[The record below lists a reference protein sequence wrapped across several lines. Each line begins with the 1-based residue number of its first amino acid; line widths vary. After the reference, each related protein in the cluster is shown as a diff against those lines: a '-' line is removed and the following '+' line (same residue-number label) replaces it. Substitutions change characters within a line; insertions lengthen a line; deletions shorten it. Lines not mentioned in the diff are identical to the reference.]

1 METKFK
7 FGDVVR
13 IGGCIPSTDINYHA
27 RGVVTKI
34 SNGHPVVKIFDKWIN
49 PYDIKASDP
58 VIVDWLSS
66 DCWELYESNFP
77 RFEQLL

>member
-7 FGDVVR
+7 VGDAVR
-13 IGGCIPSTDINYHA
+13 IGGRIPSTDINYHA

-49 PYDIKASDP
+49 PYKEDSNP
-58 VIVDWLSS
+58 VIVDWLSA
-66 DCWELYESNFP
+66 DCWELYESDFP